1 MKLAST
7 LQGAAP
13 ADKCMS
19 SINVFDNIGQWRPL
33 FERSPLGVAMVDS
46 GFHFLT
52 ANPAFLT
59 MFGYSS
65 EELQQLSFLDI
76 CRGGRRMS
84 HFLARIARGRAS
96 SV

>member
-1 MKLAST
+1 MKL
-7 LQGAAP
+7 GIDAARGCP

-19 SINVFDNIGQWRPL
+19 MSSIDVFDNIGQWRPL
-33 FERSPLGVAMVDS
+33 SERSALGVAMVDS

-76 CRGGRRMS
+76 C
-84 HFLARIARGRAS
+84 
-96 SV
+96 